1 MNRKP
6 IIGLTTDFD
15 QDRQAHYLYNSYVE
29 SIRKA
34 GGVPLLITPT
44 VRVPENFSGDRDEF
58 LSLCPIEEEMLELL
72 DGVLFT
78 GGADVDP
85 NFYGEQPSKDC
96 GGIFPFRDAFEIN
109 LAREC
114 ILRDIPVFGICRGI
128 QSLAAALGAPL
139 TQDVYTEET
148 DRQHGQRAV
157 NWYPTHKVRTL
168 KGSRL
173 EAMIG
178 EEAWVN
184 SFHHQCIKKGQES
197 YPFTITAW
205 SQDGLIEGIEKP
217 ELTYFVGV
225 QWHPE
230 RMITDPKMRGLFEH
244 FVQAAAENRE

>member
-1 MNRKP
+1 MNFFPCAPLKRKCWSCWTACCSP
-6 IIGLTTDFD
+6 
-15 QDRQAHYLYNSYVE
+15 A
-29 SIRKA
+29 A
-34 GGVPLLITPT
+34 PT
-44 VRVPENFSGDRDEF
+44 
-58 LSLCPIEEEMLELL
+58 
-72 DGVLFT
+72 
-78 GGADVDP
+78 
-85 NFYGEQPSKDC
+85 FYGEQPSKDC

-114 ILRDIPVFGICRGI
+114 IRRDIPVFGICRGI
-128 QSLAAALGAPL
+128 QSLAVALGAPL

-173 EAMIG
+173 EEMIG

-184 SFHHQCIKKGQES
+184 SFHHQCIKKDQES